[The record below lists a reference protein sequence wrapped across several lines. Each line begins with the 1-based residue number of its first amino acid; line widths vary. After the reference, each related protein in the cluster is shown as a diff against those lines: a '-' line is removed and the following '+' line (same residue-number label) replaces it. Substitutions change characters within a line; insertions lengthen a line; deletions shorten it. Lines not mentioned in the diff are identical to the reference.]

1 MWHTY
6 RISWNHSPWLPARHV
21 LRVQLWGKI
30 SQQKQEEEAKTGQ
43 SSSETFESIGRMVA
57 MEALWDVIVGN
68 VEIALPPSPPQRDSE
83 GRKNGLTVTSVW
95 LAWTLGGHG

>member
-6 RISWNHSPWLPARHV
+6 RISWNQSPWLPARYV

-43 SSSETFESIGRMVA
+43 SSSETFESISRMVA
-57 MEALWDVIVGN
+57 MEALWVVIVGN
-68 VEIALPPSPPQRDSE
+68 AEIAPQRDSG